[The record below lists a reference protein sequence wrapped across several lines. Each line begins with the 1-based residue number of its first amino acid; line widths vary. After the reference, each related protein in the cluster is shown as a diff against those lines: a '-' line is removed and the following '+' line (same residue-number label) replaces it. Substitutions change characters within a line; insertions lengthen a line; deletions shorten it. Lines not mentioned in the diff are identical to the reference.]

1 MLTTSTRIRIIY
13 FVAIFL
19 LIRKIGVV
27 HGANE
32 NQMTEKCCNQVYLFS
47 QDLIGDAYAP
57 LLGIYSYQGM
67 ISDRPYY
74 GKNFTYYD
82 AMVPYHVQYYLEYI
96 DNGKFNFLL
105 NMLIVRQFCMKFR
118 IFTSATY
125 WNEPTGWTISQS
137 LSNNDTMSL
146 QKFIYTGNVNE
157 EFSR

>member
-1 MLTTSTRIRIIY
+1 MLTTSTRIRVSY

-19 LIRKIGVV
+19 LIRKIGIV
-27 HGANE
+27 HGSSE

-82 AMVPYHVQYYLEYI
+82 AIAMVPSHVQYYLEYI
-96 DNGKFNFLL
+96 DNGKLNLL
-105 NMLIVRQFCMKFR
+105 PF
-118 IFTSATY
+118 
-125 WNEPTGWTISQS
+125 
-137 LSNNDTMSL
+137 
-146 QKFIYTGNVNE
+146 
-157 EFSR
+157 